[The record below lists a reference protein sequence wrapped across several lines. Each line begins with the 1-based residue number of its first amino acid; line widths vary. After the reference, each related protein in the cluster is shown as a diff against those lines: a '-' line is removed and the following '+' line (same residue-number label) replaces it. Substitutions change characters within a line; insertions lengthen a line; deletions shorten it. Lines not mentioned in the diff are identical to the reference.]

1 MGDPTRIQA
10 VTFDVG
16 GTLIEPW
23 PSVGHIYAK
32 VAANH
37 GIANLSSDELQQ
49 RFVAA
54 FRRRARSIHS
64 ATEWAEIVDE
74 TFVGLVVEPPSRTF
88 FPELYE
94 RFAQAGA
101 WRIYPDVEPALAALA
116 GRGLKLGVVSNWD
129 DRLRP
134 LLEALDLTRS
144 LGTIVVSCEV
154 GANKPAPA
162 IFRKAVEQLG
172 VPPHAILHVGDSF
185 EMDVQGARTAGLK
198 AVQIKRQ
205 IHAAQSG
212 EITSLGDL
220 LLLV

>member
-1 MGDPTRIQA
+1 MGDPTGIQA

-23 PSVGHIYAK
+23 PSVGHIYAE
-32 VAANH
+32 VAARH
-37 GIANLSSDELQQ
+37 GIANLSSYELQR

-74 TFVGLVVEPPSRTF
+74 TFAGLVAEPPSRTF

-94 RFAQAGA
+94 RFAQTGA

-134 LLEALDLTRS
+134 LLEALGLTRG
-144 LGTIVVSCEV
+144 LGIIVVSCEV
-154 GANKPAPA
+154 GASKPSPA
-162 IFRKAVEQLG
+162 IFNEAAEQLG

-185 EMDVQGARTAGLK
+185 EMDVQGARAAGLK
-198 AVQIKRQ
+198 AVQIERQ
-205 IHAAQSG
+205 THSAQTG
-212 EITSLGDL
+212 QITSLGDL